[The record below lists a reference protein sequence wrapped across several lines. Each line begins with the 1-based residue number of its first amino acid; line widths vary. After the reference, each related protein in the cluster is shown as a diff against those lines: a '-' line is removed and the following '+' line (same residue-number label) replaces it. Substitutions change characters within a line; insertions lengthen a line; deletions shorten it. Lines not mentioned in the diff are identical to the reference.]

1 MVSDW
6 VVIFIFSIV
15 AYAISNH
22 FVYAH
27 GPMHLYDKIR
37 EIAAKIHS
45 NLGELFGCMIC
56 FPTWVGFILSAA
68 NTWFLPALKLTPMML
83 MLSGFAPWWIIM
95 ILDGFFASGIVWL
108 INTVQEALE
117 RSNAYGQGDTEGD
130 TDS

>member
-6 VVIFIFSIV
+6 TIIFIFSIV
-15 AYAISNH
+15 AYGISNH

-37 EIAAKIHS
+37 DLAAKIHP
-45 NLGELFGCMIC
+45 NLGELFQCMIC

-68 NTWFLPALKLTPMML
+68 NSWLLPTLALTPMML
-83 MLSGFAPWWIIM
+83 VLGSFAPWWIIM

-108 INTVQEALE
+108 INTVQEAFE
-117 RSNAYGQGDTEGD
+117 RSNAYEQGITEGD
-130 TDS
+130 TNS

>member
-1 MVSDW
+1 MEW

-37 EIAAKIHS
+37 ETACKIHP

-56 FPTWVGFILSAA
+56 FPTWVGFILSLG
-68 NTWFLPALKLTPMML
+68 NSLLLPTVFLTPGMIL
-83 MLSGFAPWWIIM
+83 LGAYAPWWVTMII
-95 ILDGFFASGIVWL
+95 DGFFASCIVWL
-108 INTVQEALE
+108 IHTAQEALE
-117 RSNAYGQGDTEGD
+117 RINNIGEDE
-130 TDS
+130 

>member
-6 VVIFIFSIV
+6 VVIFVFSIV

-37 EIAAKIHS
+37 ELAEKIHP

-68 NTWFLPALKLTPMML
+68 NSWLLPSVELTPMML
-83 MLSGFAPWWIIM
+83 LLGSLAPWWVIM

-117 RSNAYGQGDTEGD
+117 RSNQCDE
-130 TDS
+130 